1 MTDETTTGGTALAEA
16 GSIAEFA
23 AEVGAEPELVKLPQD
38 VVISDAGPCKKHVR
52 VTIHRG
58 AIDAR
63 IEEKYRELMVN
74 SPTQVPGF
82 RPGKAPRKIIERK
95 YFKEVLAEVKTEI
108 LMVSLEQLAE
118 EQTLSPLSPPELDP
132 GSVFIPDDGPMV
144 YEFRIEVR
152 PEFDL
157 PDYKNLKIRKPTHT
171 FTDEEVAAESR
182 RILAPHGRI
191 VPKDG
196 VDVAVAMDDMI
207 TADAVISR
215 DGKELNRVAEIQLK
229 VQKQL
234 ALQDGV
240 AADFG
245 KQMLG
250 AKVGETRAVS
260 ITLSQELNSSA
271 LRGADVQAAFT
282 IREIKTIRQPEL
294 TPELLEKFGV
304 RNEAQFEEHVRT
316 RLNRLMDYTQRN
328 VARESVM
335 ELLAKDA
342 KWDLP
347 QDLLTRQARKTL
359 QRRFVEMRSAGMSD
373 DQIVGRRRVME
384 QDAVRS
390 TAAALSEHF
399 VLQKIAELEKIEIE
413 DDDID
418 AEIDNIADQ
427 QNESPRKVRA
437 RMERDDLMEAL
448 ATEMLERKA
457 LDQVLATATFEEYE
471 YSPLKREE
479 GEIATADADVVKDTA
494 PELPAAA
501 AE

>member
-1 MTDETTTGGTALAEA
+1 MTDETTTGGTAMAEA
-16 GSIAEFA
+16 VQFA
-23 AEVGAEPELVKLPQD
+23 AGGAEDAMMKLPQD

-52 VTIHRG
+52 VTIHRQ
-58 AIDAR
+58 AIDAL
-63 IEEKYRELMVN
+63 IEEKYTDLMVK
-74 SPTQVPGF
+74 SPTHVPGF
-82 RPGKAPRKIIERK
+82 RVGKAPRKIIERK
-95 YFKEVLAEVKTEI
+95 YSREVLSEVKTQI
-108 LMVSLEQLAE
+108 LMASLEQLAE

-132 GSVFIPDDGPMV
+132 GSVFIPEDGPMT
-144 YEFRIEVR
+144 YEFKIEVR

-157 PDYKNLKIRKPTHT
+157 PEYKNLKVRKPTHT

-191 VPKDG
+191 VPKEG
-196 VDVAVAMDDMI
+196 SNVVVAMDDMM
-207 TADAVISR
+207 TADVVITR
-215 DGKELNRVAEIQLK
+215 DGAELNRVPEIQLK

-240 AADFG
+240 AVDFG
-245 KQMLG
+245 KQMIG
-250 AKVGETRAVS
+250 AKIGDTRSVS
-260 ITLSQELNSSA
+260 IKLSQELNSSS
-271 LRGADVQAAFT
+271 LRGAEVQAAFT
-282 IREIKTIRQPEL
+282 IKEIKTIRQPEL
-294 TPELLEKFGV
+294 TADLLEQFGV

-328 VARESVM
+328 VARQSVL

-359 QRRFVEMRSAGMSD
+359 QRRVMEMRSAGMSD

-399 VLQKIAELEKIEIE
+399 VLQKIAEIEKIEIE
-413 DDDID
+413 DEDID
-418 AEIDNIADQ
+418 DEIDNIAEQ
-427 QNESPRKVRA
+427 QNETPRKVRA

-448 ATEMLERKA
+448 ATELLERKA
-457 LDQVLATATFEEYE
+457 LELVLATATFEEYE
-471 YSPLKREE
+471 HNPLKRDE
-479 GEIATADADVVKDTA
+479 GEITSADADTVKDTA
-494 PELPAAA
+494 PELPAAPVV
-501 AE
+501 E